1 MNDPP
6 AAPFKPTA
14 VLTYAALDDHAIA
27 CASAARPQAPLQLP
41 VDALGPQIEHL
52 LLAAQ
57 GVVPSPSPS
66 PLTRASMSV
75 GSNRLIEL
83 ADQCAV
89 LRLARDPLPE
99 TTWTQLTIR
108 AKRAAEAAGFSS
120 RSAGQLAA
128 SLGEMLSNILEHS
141 RAPDTGLVAFRGSER
156 LFEFVVADQGMGAL
170 ASLRGNPQYAALA
183 TARDALPLV
192 LQSGCSSTGDP
203 GRGMGFDDLFRG
215 LANHNGRLRFRSDD
229 AAVIIDGQSPT
240 AIRPKVKQRAPL
252 RGFVASICCAPL

>member
-1 MNDPP
+1 LNDPP
-6 AAPFKPTA
+6 AAAFNPTA

-41 VDALGPQIEHL
+41 VDELGPQIEHL

-57 GVVPSPSPS
+57 GVVPSPNPG
-66 PLTRASMSV
+66 PLTRASMTADL
-75 GSNRLIEL
+75 NRLIEL

-108 AKRAAEAAGFSS
+108 AKRAAEAAGFAS

-128 SLGEMLSNILEHS
+128 ALGEMLSNILEHS
-141 RAPDTGLVAFRGSER
+141 GAPETGLVAFRGSER
-156 LFEFVVADQGMGAL
+156 LFEFVVADQGIGAL
-170 ASLRGNPQYAALA
+170 ASLRSNPKYATLA

-192 LQSGCSSTGDP
+192 LQSGCSCTGDS

-229 AAVIIDGQSPT
+229 AAVTIDGQSPS
-240 AIRPKVKQRAPL
+240 AIRPKVKQRPPF
-252 RGFVASICCAPL
+252 RGFAASVCCTPV

>member
-6 AAPFKPTA
+6 AAAFKPTA

-27 CASAARPQAPLQLP
+27 CASAALPQAPLQLP

-83 ADQCAV
+83 ADQCVV

-141 RAPDTGLVAFRGSER
+141 GAPETGLVAFRGSER

-170 ASLRGNPQYAALA
+170 ASLRGNPQYAVLA

-215 LANHNGRLRFRSDD
+215 LANHNGRLRFRSDN
-229 AAVIIDGQSPT
+229 AAVTIDGQSPS
-240 AIRPKVKQRAPL
+240 AIWPKVKQRPSL
-252 RGFVASICCAPL
+252 RGFTASICCTPL